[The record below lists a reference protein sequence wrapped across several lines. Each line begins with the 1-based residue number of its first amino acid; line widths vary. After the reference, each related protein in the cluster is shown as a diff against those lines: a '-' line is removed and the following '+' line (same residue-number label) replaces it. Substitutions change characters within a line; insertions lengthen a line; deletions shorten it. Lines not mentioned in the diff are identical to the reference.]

1 MKKQKLFV
9 ISGLL
14 LSVSFLAGC
23 GSASVPAEKKA
34 IPASSTTSEAVNS
47 GNNIATDNSQVAFST
62 TVSTQPGAT
71 ADEEISNIDKDLQAM
86 DASNSQDSLSDK
98 DLGL

>member
-1 MKKQKLFV
+1 MKKQKLFA

-14 LSVSFLAGC
+14 LSVAFLAGC
-23 GSASVPAEKKA
+23 GSASVSTEKRTT
-34 IPASSTTSEAVNS
+34 PASSATSADA
-47 GNNIATDNSQVAFST
+47 GNNIATDSSQVALPG

-71 ADEEISNIDKDLQAM
+71 ADDEIKNIDKDLQAM